1 MKKYLI
7 SIESANSD
15 RLKKLYSQATFYN
28 AKDEFKKFGV
38 IGRNL
43 SVSEYFQQGVA
54 GKKKPMTPGEL
65 GCTLSHIAALRDFL
79 NSDEQYA
86 IIFEDDVIER
96 FEVNF
101 QDLEKHISS
110 LNLETCFFL
119 SLGGIQMKIC
129 NRVRGKFLTE
139 ELYNQ
144 KILKVDY
151 DYLEKLAYAYAY
163 IVDRK
168 MAKMLVDYHQAPK
181 IYDHWQ
187 DLVGRGD
194 FSFYVSFL
202 FDHPIIENNDALSYL
217 EKERSLITPISQKN
231 KDFLHYLKV
240 KLKKCV
246 LNKYII

>member
-7 SIESANSD
+7 SIESANSE
-15 RLKKLYSQATFYN
+15 RLKKLYSQATFY
-28 AKDEFKKFGV
+28 KYRDEFKQFGV
-38 IGRNL
+38 IGKNL

-65 GCTLSHIAALRDFL
+65 GCAMSHIAALKDFL
-79 NSDEQYA
+79 SSDEEYA

-96 FEVNF
+96 FEIDF

-110 LNLETCFFL
+110 LNLGPCFFL

-129 NRVRGKFLTE
+129 NRVRGKFLPE

-163 IVDRK
+163 VVDRK
-168 MAKMLVDYHQAPK
+168 MAQ
-181 IYDHWQ
+181 
-187 DLVGRGD
+187 
-194 FSFYVSFL
+194 
-202 FDHPIIENNDALSYL
+202 
-217 EKERSLITPISQKN
+217 
-231 KDFLHYLKV
+231 
-240 KLKKCV
+240 
-246 LNKYII
+246 